1 MARQKLVHLHTSE
14 NRAPS
19 ASVLNYGEI
28 AVMHND
34 QAPALF
40 IKTGD
45 DNTANPGVAKFID
58 ETQVKQLIS
67 GATNDFIAL
76 KSEVITEKGRVDA
89 LENVVVTAVT
99 VNGVN
104 AELTPSGEGNKTA
117 TVTVDSDDVKVGT
130 AVTYSG
136 ETFVGTTATTTE
148 ALQALAN
155 KVADI
160 DGVISESNH
169 SHTNKTVLDGITAA
183 KVENWDNA
191 FASAHTHENKAVL
204 DGITSEQV
212 TAWDQAATDDHTHA
226 NKALLDTYTQTEA
239 NLADAVAKKH
249 EHANKAELDLIE
261 SGDKAKWDAAATALD
276 GKVDKVEGK
285 GLSTNDYTT
294 AEKEKLASIAASA
307 QTNVIESVKV
317 NGTVLSVADKAVDIL
332 VAEGT
337 ANGTVKVNGTDVAVH
352 GLGSAAYQ
360 DTTAFDASGAAATAK
375 SELIGDMTGA
385 TKTLGG
391 LEDRIDALTTGSN
404 VTISTTATTENMLKS
419 YTFSQNGSVIG
430 TIDIPKDLVVTGGQV
445 TLDDQDRKVLRLTI
459 ANQTE
464 PVDILVS
471 DLVDVYTQGNGI
483 EISTGNVISAK
494 VVAGNGLS
502 LDANGIAMAAASS
515 NGAGAMSAA
524 HYDKLEGIESGAEVN
539 VLEGVQVNGVDL
551 TVDANKKVNVTVTSG
566 TNNGTIAVNGSDVAV
581 TGLKSAAFQEASA
594 FDASGAAAT
603 AKSEVIG
610 DMSGDTKTLG
620 ALQSAIA
627 ALDLGEHN
635 VLEGVQVNG
644 TDLAIANK
652 KVNVTVTEGSTN
664 GTIAVNSSDVAVH
677 GLGSAAYEN
686 ATAFDAAG
694 AAEAASGAAV
704 TAANAYTDAA
714 VQAKNVSATGDTL
727 VSASAS
733 NNEVT
738 VAATQDLQNAV
749 NAANNALQ
757 SVSNGTDGD
766 YVTTTV
772 GTKANGDQ
780 TISVAVDV
788 VAVSAATASNKGLAE
803 ASDVKAYVDGA
814 VAGKNV
820 GATGDTLVSASAS
833 NNEVTVGATQA
844 LQDAVTAANASV
856 QGIATNKG
864 SGAVLD
870 SDRKLDFTEFGI
882 DCGTY

>member
-1 MARQKLVHLHTSE
+1 
-14 NRAPS
+14 
-19 ASVLNYGEI
+19 
-28 AVMHND
+28 MHND

-76 KSEVITEKGRVDA
+76 KSEVVTEKGRVDA
-89 LENVVVTAVT
+89 LEDVVVTAVT
-99 VNGVN
+99 VNGVS
-104 AELTPSGEGNKTA
+104 AALTPAGEGNKTA

-130 AVTYSG
+130 AVTYG
-136 ETFVGTTATTTE
+136 EDTLAATTDSTTD
-148 ALQALAN
+148 ALQALSD
-155 KVADI
+155 KIRGI
-160 DGVISESNH
+160 DTTVSQSNH
-169 SHTNKTVLDGITAA
+169 GHENKTVLDGITAA

-204 DGITSEQV
+204 DGITAEQV
-212 TAWDQAATDDHTHA
+212 ATWDASAHTHA

-249 EHANKAELDLIE
+249 EHSNKAELDLIA
-261 SGDKAKWDAAATALD
+261 SGDKAKWDAAATALSD
-276 GKVDKVEGK
+276 KVDKVEGK

-294 AEKEKLASIAASA
+294 PEKEKLASIAASA
-307 QTNVIESVKV
+307 QTNVIETVKV
-317 NGTVLSVADKAVDIL
+317 NGTALTVTDKAVDIL

-337 ANGTVKVNGTDVAVH
+337 ANGTVKVNGVDVNVH

-391 LEDRIDALTTGSN
+391 LEDRIDTLTTGSN
-404 VTISTTATTENMLKS
+404 VTISTATTTEGYLKT
-419 YTFSQNGSVIG
+419 YTFSQNGSEIG
-430 TIDIPKDLVVTGGQV
+430 KIDIPKDLVVTSGQIV
-445 TLDDQDRKVLRLTI
+445 EVSGVKYLRLTI
-459 ANQTE
+459 ANQDS
-464 PVDILVS
+464 PVDIAVS

-539 VLEGVQVNGVDL
+539 VLEGVQVNGADL

-581 TGLKSAAFQEASA
+581 TGLKSAAFAETTD
-594 FDASGAAAT
+594 FDAAGAAAAASAAAIT
-603 AKSEVIG
+603 AVVG
-610 DMSGDTKTLG
+610 DMTGDTKTLG
-620 ALQSAIA
+620 ALQDAIEG
-627 ALDLGEHN
+627 LHLGEDN

-644 TDLAIANK
+644 TDLAISSK
-652 KVNVTVTEGSTN
+652 KVNVTVVEGSTN
-664 GTIAVNSSDVAVH
+664 GTIAVNGSDVAVH
-677 GLGSAAYEN
+677 GLGSAAY
-686 ATAFDAAG
+686 ADTTAFDAAG
-694 AAEAASGAAV
+694 DANAAAQSAL
-704 TAANAYTDAA
+704 TRANAYTDAA

-749 NAANNALQ
+749 NAANSALQ
-757 SVSNGTDGD
+757 SVSKGTDGD

-772 GTKANGDQ
+772 GTKANNDQ
-780 TISVAVDV
+780 SIGVAVTVVDV
-788 VAVSAATASNKGLAE
+788 TAATVSNKGLAE

-820 GATGDTLVSASAS
+820 AATGDTLVSASAS
-833 NNEVTVGATQA
+833 NNEVTVAATQA